1 MSVESVTLTRS
12 IDLNGSHEIGVPE
25 IPVILAELHLFEVFL
40 RRHHHSCRVFLL
52 LLLLL
57 QRTGL
62 TTTLDPII
70 SVTRIGAKSIFLV
83 LFQNQIR
90 VELEQGK

>member
-25 IPVILAELHLFEVFL
+25 IPVILAELHLFQVFL
-40 RRHHHSCRVFLL
+40 RRHHHSCRVF
-52 LLLLL
+52 LLL